1 MDSTLKLIQIRDYN
15 TFEKPTSRMEENSK
29 MKESERFL
37 NGKMSIERWELTQTL
52 FSLWDNCGKKET
64 SQEKI
69 KRENQKRE
77 KHLFIYLF
85 LKIWRGDIHSVI
97 KKL

>member
-1 MDSTLKLIQIRDYN
+1 
-15 TFEKPTSRMEENSK
+15 

-69 KRENQKRE
+69 KEKTKRE
-77 KHLFIYLF
+77 KNTYLFICF
-85 LKIWRGDIHSVI
+85 
-97 KKL
+97 